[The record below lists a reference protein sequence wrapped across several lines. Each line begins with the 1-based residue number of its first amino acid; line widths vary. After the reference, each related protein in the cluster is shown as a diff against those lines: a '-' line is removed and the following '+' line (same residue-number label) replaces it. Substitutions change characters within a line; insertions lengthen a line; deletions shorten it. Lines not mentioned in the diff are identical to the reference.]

1 MSDTE
6 DIYLELYNY
15 IIEKATEEEM
25 NIVDE
30 IKGLK
35 KINIITEDVK
45 ENARNGSESIR
56 KINLDNN
63 SESNISKSISR
74 KMTSKEMLIA
84 TLEILRSYL
93 VVIPMLEK
101 QTIKLLG
108 QDNAD
113 NIKWVTED
121 NDDDGFELSKLN
133 CYDSNELDDI
143 LKSLSKI
150 SGEVEHIGSQR

>member
-1 MSDTE
+1 MS
-6 DIYLELYNY
+6 ELYNY

-35 KINIITEDVK
+35 KINVITEDVK
-45 ENARNGSESIR
+45 ENARNDSESIR